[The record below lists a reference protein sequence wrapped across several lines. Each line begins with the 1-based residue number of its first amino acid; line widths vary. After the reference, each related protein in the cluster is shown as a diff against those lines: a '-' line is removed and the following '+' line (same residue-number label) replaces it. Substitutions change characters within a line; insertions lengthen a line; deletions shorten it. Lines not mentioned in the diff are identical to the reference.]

1 MIGNGLVFSIFLSF
15 EKKKQFLLNLFF
27 QQERHQHLPQR
38 TKYTESELL
47 EEIVADNIFGVAECD
62 VSVPDDLK
70 HKFSQF
76 PPVFKNVNVSINDVG
91 PYMKELCQKSGYLST
106 PRRTLI
112 SSFFGEEV
120 VLTTDQIKWYLQ
132 NGECN
137 EFIT

>member
-1 MIGNGLVFSIFLSF
+1 M
-15 EKKKQFLLNLFF
+15 
-27 QQERHQHLPQR
+27 PQR

-47 EEIVADNIFGVAECD
+47 EEILADNIFGVAECD
-62 VSVPDDLK
+62 VSVPENLR
-70 HKFSQF
+70 HKYSQF

-132 NGECN
+132 NGKCN
-137 EFIT
+137 AFITWPIYYII

>member
-1 MIGNGLVFSIFLSF
+1 MHFFAKS
-15 EKKKQFLLNLFF
+15 FF
-27 QQERHQHLPQR
+27 QQERHQHLPRR

-47 EEIVADNIFGVAECD
+47 EEILADDIFGVAECD
-62 VSVPDDLK
+62 VSLPDNLK
-70 HKFSQF
+70 HKYSQF

-91 PYMKELCQKSGYLST
+91 PYMKDLCEKSGYLST

-132 NGECN
+132 NGKCN
-137 EFIT
+137 KS

>member
-1 MIGNGLVFSIFLSF
+1 LKNALFCSIF
-15 EKKKQFLLNLFF
+15 FF

-47 EEIVADNIFGVAECD
+47 EEILADNIFGVAECD
-62 VSVPDDLK
+62 VSVPENLK
-70 HKFSQF
+70 HKYSQF

-137 EFIT
+137 EFFT